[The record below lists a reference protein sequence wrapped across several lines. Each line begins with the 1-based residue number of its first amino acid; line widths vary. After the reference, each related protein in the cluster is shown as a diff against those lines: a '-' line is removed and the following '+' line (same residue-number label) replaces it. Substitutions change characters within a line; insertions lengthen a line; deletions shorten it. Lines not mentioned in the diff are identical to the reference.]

1 MLFFLST
8 WGSWLETCSVY
19 LHGFVGRPGGW
30 GWGWFQVGGR
40 WEVNDL
46 EIRTSLEK
54 NWKIKT
60 KLGKQI
66 CKESCW
72 ICKECSFPKFGSFL
86 TISVFLL
93 EPLLC
98 IIFVSWN
105 SPWLKWWTSFTCS
118 QFFLASLGKEKK
130 RQLLESC
137 KQFTLFPI
145 IVMVRNFTLIWRKL
159 ILETSHF
166 PLPRS
171 TRTVDKAPGQQ
182 THSVSC
188 WQPIWRRKNPDF
200 QWSERIKLLEN

>member
-1 MLFFLST
+1 MKK
-8 WGSWLETCSVY
+8 WY
-19 LHGFVGRPGGW
+19 
-30 GWGWFQVGGR
+30 
-40 WEVNDL
+40 N
-46 EIRTSLEK
+46 
-54 NWKIKT
+54 
-60 KLGKQI
+60 I
-66 CKESCW
+66 CKKSCW
-72 ICKECSFPKFGSFL
+72 ICKECSFQKNMGVFFRRKTSSRSQSSLHLIVWRSNGLYKSIIDYL
-86 TISVFLL
+86 SVFVGAFTLYRFL
-93 EPLLC
+93 FPRN
-98 IIFVSWN
+98 F
-105 SPWLKWWTSFTCS
+105 PGLKWWTSFTFA

-130 RQLLESC
+130 QQMLESC